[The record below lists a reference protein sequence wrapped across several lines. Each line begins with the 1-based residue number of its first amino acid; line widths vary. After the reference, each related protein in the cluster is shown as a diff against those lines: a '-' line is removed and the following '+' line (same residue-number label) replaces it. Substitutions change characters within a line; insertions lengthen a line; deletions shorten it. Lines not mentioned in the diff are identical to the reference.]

1 MDFPVRTAPSPR
13 GAGREGSGA
22 AAIPFFDLYGEAR
35 PRARLEPVHLEPLVT
50 RSARHGW
57 NIRPHR
63 HRALHQL
70 FWIRRGEGVLLGADP
85 GPAFRAP
92 ALLVIPAGKV
102 HGLRFDPASAG
113 HVLTLTDTFVAD
125 CGRLTGE
132 PCIPEDVL
140 TLSPGQADPLWEE
153 LDAGFTRLDQ
163 AFGSFGG
170 GRQAALG
177 GHVLL
182 LLALLRRLLEES
194 SGPAAVSAQAA
205 LVRRFRQQVE
215 QRYRE
220 HAGLD
225 TYCRELGVTQS
236 TLTRACR
243 SVTGRSPM
251 AMVHERLLA
260 EARRM
265 LIHGSR
271 NVSGVAYSLGFEPAY
286 FSRFFTRH
294 EGVPP
299 AFYQRQHGEDARPRG
314 SWPEAGQGTPSALE
328 SGNRPAK
335 VSRRSSHFYS

>member
-1 MDFPVRTAPSPR
+1 MDDQGKSLDFSGRLASPPGRSARSRTGTPV
-13 GAGREGSGA
+13 
-22 AAIPFFDLYGEAR
+22 IPVFDLYGETR
-35 PRARLEPVHLEPLVT
+35 PQARLEPVHLEPLVT

-63 HRALHQL
+63 HRELHQI
-70 FWIRRGEGVLLGADP
+70 FWIREGEGVLLGGNS
-85 GPAFRAP
+85 GPSFQAP
-92 ALLVIPAGKV
+92 ALHIIPAGKV
-102 HGLRFDPASAG
+102 HGLRCDPASTG
-113 HVLTLTDTFVAD
+113 HVLTLTEAFIAD
-125 CGRLTGE
+125 CSRLTGE
-132 PCIPEDVL
+132 PCVPDDIL
-140 TLSPGQADPLWEE
+140 TLRLEPTDPLLEE
-153 LDAGFTRLDQ
+153 LDDAFTRLDL
-163 AFGSFGG
+163 AFSSFGG
-170 GRQAALG
+170 GRHASLA

-182 LLALLRRLLEES
+182 LLSLLRRLAEEA

-205 LVRRFRQQVE
+205 LVRRFRQQIE

-243 SVTGRSPM
+243 SVTGRSPI

-299 AFYQRQHGEDARPRG
+299 AIYQRQHGDEPRPRR
-314 SWPEAGQGTPSALE
+314 Q
-328 SGNRPAK
+328 
-335 VSRRSSHFYS
+335 SRAAS